1 MIRRGFHDLQFYT
14 YSQPFICPA
23 VPSEESQAEDM
34 FLGASSQGE
43 QDPLTGN
50 PRMTEASR
58 VKLGL
63 HCVSTFSTHRSL
75 ES

>member
-1 MIRRGFHDLQFYT
+1 MIRRGLHDLHFYT

-23 VPSEESQAEDM
+23 VSSEESQAEDM
-34 FLGASSQGE
+34 FLGASSGLKR
-43 QDPLTGN
+43 LTGN
-50 PRMTEASR
+50 PRMTQASS

-75 ES
+75 EA